1 MLENN
6 TSQIVHNNQVVLL
19 EKAKVYRHQL
29 KSCQAAFRLLEG
41 AVLTGIVEAVAANKI
56 VPDIVKYEQNLVNKN
71 GFAKEFFELAGKPL
85 FKEEVNNKY
94 KKLKEKFPRIADKK
108 ILVIDDQYAETGW
121 KQVFHLLFG
130 SETITGQNNS
140 KAALKYLE
148 NHANHVMCI
157 LLDLR
162 LPSMEE
168 QGIELLKVI
177 NRFYP
182 QIPVIIFSISDSIIY
197 ARQVFKLG
205 AWDFFPKE
213 PLDSEHRN
221 PIDYFLTFYDI
232 ITNIWA
238 YNKNYVEPFWE
249 KIIDLER
256 DLEKYDNQQGSG
268 LAQSTI
274 RELKKA
280 YRHFVFDEMNN
291 FTASFLEMNQFDEV
305 IFCCSKSFESY
316 LKLFTKSVGVDKE
329 IRPKSK
335 GSKLS
340 FEEVEKSIRG
350 LGELINAMK
359 SKNNVLNLS
368 TEWFNNAYEINDKRN
383 RYIHGYIMDSSFKAG
398 KMKPADKDT
407 AKIFFEKTL
416 KLISE
421 LQVKL
426 ETNPDRN
433 S

>member
-1 MLENN
+1 MPDNN
-6 TSQIVHNNQVVLL
+6 TSQIVHNDQVVLL

-41 AVLTGIVEAVAANKI
+41 AVLTGIVEAIAANKI
-56 VPDIVKYEQNLVNKN
+56 VPDIVKYEQNLLNKN

-85 FKEEVNNKY
+85 FKDEVNNKY

-108 ILVIDDQYAETGW
+108 ILAIDDQYAETGW
-121 KQVFHLLFG
+121 KQVFTLLFG
-130 SETITGQNNS
+130 KDSIIGQNSS
-140 KAALKYLE
+140 KTALTYLQE
-148 NHANHVMCI
+148 HSVNILFI

-162 LPSMEE
+162 LPKTEE
-168 QGIELLKVI
+168 QGIELLKEI
-177 NRFYP
+177 NKYYP
-182 QIPVIIFSISDSIIY
+182 QIPVVVFSLSDSIIY

-221 PIDYFLTFYDI
+221 PIDYFITFYEI
-232 ITNIWA
+232 ITSIWT

-249 KIIDLER
+249 KIIDLEK

-268 LAQSTI
+268 LAQTTI

-280 YRHFVFDEMNN
+280 YKHFVFDEMNN

-305 IFCCSKSFESY
+305 IYCCSKSFESY
-316 LKLFTKSVGVDKE
+316 LKLFTKSVGIDKE
-329 IRPKSK
+329 IQHKSK
-335 GSKLS
+335 GGKPS
-340 FEEVEKSIRG
+340 FEKGEKGIRG

-359 SKNNVLNLS
+359 NKNSILNLS
-368 TEWFNNAYEINDKRN
+368 NAWFNNAYEINDKRN